1 MTTDNQSIYFLH
13 GLEST
18 GNGTKGKFFAN
29 HFPDILRPDFA
40 GSLSVRLR
48 QLETLCSEAKNITLI
63 GSSFG
68 GLMASCFA
76 ESNRERVSR
85 LILMAPALNFENYTP
100 PIRPIEI
107 PTLLVIGEHDDI
119 TPIDPV
125 ADLAQATY
133 SNLTIWMSDDDHML
147 HNSFTLLDWTKLLDT
162 GIDFSSLQPPPGI
175 LTPVN
180 GK

>member
-1 MTTDNQSIYFLH
+1 MTTDHQRIYFLH
-13 GLEST
+13 GLESS

-29 HFPDILRPDFA
+29 HFPDILRPDFK
-40 GSLSVRLR
+40 GSLSTRLR
-48 QLETLCSEAKNITLI
+48 QLESLCHEAENITLI

-85 LILMAPALNFENYTP
+85 LVLMAPALNFENYTP

-107 PTLLVIGEHDDI
+107 PTLVVIGEHDDV

-125 ADLAQATY
+125 AGLAQATF
-133 SNLTIWMSDDDHML
+133 SNLTTWVSNDDHML
-147 HNSFTLLDWTKLLDT
+147 HNSFIQLNWKNLLDT
-162 GIDFSSLQPPPGI
+162 GIDFCSLQPPPGVLKKI
-175 LTPVN
+175 STL
-180 GK
+180 

>member
-1 MTTDNQSIYFLH
+1 MTTDRQVTYFLH

-18 GNGTKGKFFAN
+18 GNGTKGKFFGN
-29 HFPDILRPDFA
+29 HFPDILRPDFE
-40 GSLSVRLR
+40 GSLSARLS
-48 QLETLCSEAKNITLI
+48 QLESLCREAKDITLI

-76 ESNRERVSR
+76 DSNRERVSR
-85 LILMAPALNFENYTP
+85 LVLMAPALNFGNYTP

-107 PTLLVIGEHDDI
+107 PTLLVIGEHDDV

-125 ADLAQATY
+125 VDLAQATY
-133 SNLTIWMSDDDHML
+133 SNLTIWVSDDDHML
-147 HNSFTLLDWTKLLDT
+147 HNSFTQLDWKNLLDT
-162 GIDFSSLQPPPGI
+162 GIDFSSLQPPPGV
-175 LTPVN
+175 LKSDL